1 MANEAKRLIAALA
14 AQDQIKG
21 YIANLEKLKEDG
33 SVTEEQYATAG
44 AEYDQRLAAGS
55 SEVQALRT
63 DLGRQLDTT
72 KRDLETYRFELGRV
86 EARYKVGEIPLAKFR
101 GEDKKLRAQIGQLE
115 QSESE
120 LADLIAADSAVG
132 LTAPAT
138 KAKSA
143 TPSRASRPTPAA
155 VSGMPGRTRPSA
167 PSFQMSAAGVL
178 GSKLRIAAIVAAV
191 ILVVSVR
198 MPWLAA
204 SEMLGADLGSEAGVS
219 VSFLAGLGGLILGI
233 GSIVAAF
240 FVSDRTRGILHI
252 VAGVL
257 ALAALGAAVALGE
270 LPLLDTYF
278 RQLVVLREG
287 FYAYIAAAVALTVM
301 GIFERKAG

>member
-21 YIANLEKLKEDG
+21 YTANLEKLKEDG
-33 SVTEEQYATAG
+33 SVTEEQYATAR

-55 SEVQALRT
+55 SEVQTLRT
-63 DLGRQLDTT
+63 DLGRQLEAT

-86 EARYKVGEIPLAKFR
+86 EARYKVGEIPLARFR
-101 GEDKKLRAQIGQLE
+101 SEDKKLRVQIGQLE

-120 LADLIAADSAVG
+120 LANLITADSAAG
-132 LTAPAT
+132 LIAPAT

-143 TPSRASRPTPAA
+143 TPSRVSRPTPAA
-155 VSGMPGRTRPSA
+155 VSRAPGRTTPSA
-167 PSFQMSAAGVL
+167 PSLRMSGAGIL
-178 GSKLRIAAIVAAV
+178 GSKLRIAALVAAV
-191 ILVVSVR
+191 VLLVSVR

-240 FVSDRTRGILHI
+240 FVSGRTRGILHI

-287 FYAYIAAAVALTVM
+287 FYAYITAAVALIVM
-301 GIFERKAG
+301 GGFQVKAE

>member
-1 MANEAKRLIAALA
+1 MANEAKRLITALA

-21 YIANLEKLKEDG
+21 YLAKLDKLKEDG
-33 SVTEEQYATAG
+33 SVTEEQYATAM

-55 SEVQALRT
+55 SEVQTLRK
-63 DLGRQLDTT
+63 DLGRQLEAT

-86 EARYKVGEIPLAKFR
+86 EARYKVGEIPLARFR
-101 GEDKKLRAQIGQLE
+101 SEDKKLRAQIGQLE

-120 LADLIAADSAVG
+120 LADLITADSAAG
-132 LTAPAT
+132 LIAPAT

-143 TPSRASRPTPAA
+143 TPSRASRPTTASMSGAPA
-155 VSGMPGRTRPSA
+155 RTTPSA
-167 PSFQMSAAGVL
+167 PTFRMSAADIP
-178 GSKLRIAAIVAAV
+178 GSKLRIAAIIAAV
-191 ILVVSVR
+191 VLLASVR

-219 VSFLAGLGGLILGI
+219 VSFLAGLGGLIFGI

-240 FVSDRTRGILHI
+240 FVSGRTRGVLHI

-257 ALAALGAAVALGE
+257 SLAALVAAVALGE
-270 LPLLDTYF
+270 LPILDTYF

-287 FYAYIAAAVALTVM
+287 FYAYITAGVALAVM
-301 GIFERKAG
+301 GGFERKAE

>member
-33 SVTEEQYATAG
+33 SVTEEQYTTTR

-55 SEVQALRT
+55 SEVEALKT
-63 DLGRQLDTT
+63 DLGRQLETT

-86 EARYKVGEIPLAKFR
+86 EARYKVGEIPLARFR
-101 GEDKKLRAQIGQLE
+101 TEDKKLRAQIGQLE
-115 QSESE
+115 QSEKE
-120 LADLIAADSAVG
+120 LAELVSADSAAG

-138 KAKSA
+138 KAKST
-143 TPSRASRPTPAA
+143 TPSRSSRPTTPKMSGAPA
-155 VSGMPGRTRPSA
+155 RTAPSA
-167 PSFQMSAAGVL
+167 PSFHMSAAGIP
-178 GSKLRIAAIVAAV
+178 GSKLRIAALIAAV
-191 ILVVSVR
+191 VLLVSIR

-204 SEMLGADLGSEAGVS
+204 SEMLGTDLGSEAGVS

-240 FVSDRTRGILHI
+240 FVSGRTRGVFHL
-252 VAGVL
+252 VAGAL
-257 ALAALGAAVALGE
+257 ALAALGAAVGLGE
-270 LPLLDTYF
+270 LPLLDAYF
-278 RQLVVLREG
+278 RQLVILREG
-287 FYAYIAAAVALTVM
+287 FYAYVATAVALAM
-301 GIFERKAG
+301 RGGFERKAE

>member
-1 MANEAKRLIAALA
+1 MANEANRLIAALA

-21 YIANLEKLKEDG
+21 YLARLDKLKEDG
-33 SVTEEQYATAG
+33 SVTEEQYTTAT

-55 SEVQALRT
+55 SEIQALRT
-63 DLGRQLDTT
+63 ELGGQLEAT

-86 EARYKVGEIPLAKFR
+86 EARYKVGEIPLARFR
-101 GEDKKLRAQIGQLE
+101 TEDKKLRVQIGKLE

-120 LADLIAADSAVG
+120 LANLIAADSAAG
-132 LTAPAT
+132 LIAPAT

-143 TPSRASRPTPAA
+143 TPSRVSRPATAA
-155 VSGMPGRTRPSA
+155 AYGVPRRTTPSA
-167 PSFQMSAAGVL
+167 PSFRMSGAGIP
-178 GSKLRIAAIVAAV
+178 GSKLRIAALVAAV
-191 ILVVSVR
+191 VLLVSIR

-219 VSFLAGLGGLILGI
+219 VSFLAGLGGLLLGI
-233 GSIVAAF
+233 GSVVAAF
-240 FVSDRTRGILHI
+240 FVSGRTRGVLHL